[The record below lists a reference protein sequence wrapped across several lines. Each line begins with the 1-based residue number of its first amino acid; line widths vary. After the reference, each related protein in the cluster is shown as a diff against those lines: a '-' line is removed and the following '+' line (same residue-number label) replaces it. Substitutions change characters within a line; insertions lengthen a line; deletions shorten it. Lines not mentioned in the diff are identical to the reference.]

1 MASKSHPKNR
11 FDGAFIKSRFNR
23 LNHVIGRFE
32 TEFEG
37 LFKKLVKQGE
47 KSSKDLRQNFDT
59 LLTTLKKSNFY
70 HAAKKK
76 SIDVEKELFRF
87 SEEVI
92 SKVKRF
98 ELKSGN
104 FSGKKLLKDARKN
117 LDLFVNKLENSS
129 VVSLAKNRAENTRD
143 GILSLLSI
151 PSQSEVVKLE
161 RKISTLEKKIHT
173 LSSKAA

>member
-11 FDGAFIKSRFNR
+11 FEGTFVKSRFNR
-23 LNHVIGRFE
+23 INQLIGRFE

-47 KSSKDLRQNFDT
+47 KSSKELKQNLDT
-59 LLTTLKKSNFY
+59 LFDAVKKSNFY
-70 HAAKKK
+70 HTAKKK
-76 SIDVEKELFRF
+76 SINVEKELSRF
-87 SEEVI
+87 SEDLL
-92 SKVKRF
+92 SKVKIF

-117 LDLFVNKLENSS
+117 LDLFVNKLENST
-129 VVSLAKNRAENTRD
+129 VVSLAKIRAENTRD

>member
-47 KSSKDLRQNFDT
+47 KSSKDLKQNFDT
-59 LLTTLKKSNFY
+59 LLTALKKSNFY

-76 SIDVEKELFRF
+76 SINVEKELSKF
-87 SEEVI
+87 SEDI
-92 SKVKRF
+92 LSKVKQF